1 MKYLREQQLVIG
13 ILLLQN
19 LNIERVIS
27 VSLLTKPDERNL
39 ISRVIQWR
47 GSFLMRSNSTCKK
60 GTKEPLLVLTGPFS

>member
-19 LNIERVIS
+19 LNIGERVIS

-60 GTKEPLLVLTGPFS
+60 RYQRTIIGD